1 MRQGRGNKFL
11 FDFLKT
17 SSQHVTKKHFLPLK
31 RLVETQISD
40 MRSLLLSA
48 ALLCAVLRGS
58 NVKAEDTDNPM
69 TGNVVDVAFS
79 MPQTFSTLIFLLTR
93 AGLVDVLRDPTLDST
108 VFSPTNDAFIALDA
122 LNLPSANT
130 RVLSADDDWLPH
142 LQDFLTYHVLG
153 GSEVFA
159 EDITDGL
166 TVTMLNGEESSFSLA
181 DGVAINTATVV
192 AADVTANNGKY
203 L

>member
-1 MRQGRGNKFL
+1 
-11 FDFLKT
+11 
-17 SSQHVTKKHFLPLK
+17 
-31 RLVETQISD
+31 
-40 MRSLLLSA
+40 
-48 ALLCAVLRGS
+48 
-58 NVKAEDTDNPM
+58 
-69 TGNVVDVAFS
+69 
-79 MPQTFSTLIFLLTR
+79 
-93 AGLVDVLRDPTLDST
+93 